1 MDIQI
6 RDRLMEYWEKYF
18 PNTELPLAFFYS
30 TTPEV
35 PPAKT
40 PSGHR
45 CIFADINKVRKGES
59 LAFHK
64 DNIGCWGGQ
73 KYAGYRSGIT
83 STFPYFL
90 SCGIEGELE
99 GERYKKD
106 PELVKEMMD
115 GFPEVKA
122 GDKSLVFKRW
132 DKLTENDRP
141 EVVICYAKPDAISG
155 LFMLAN
161 YDRPGNNN
169 VISTMGSGCS
179 QTILYPYLE
188 KEKEEQKAFLGMFD
202 PSARPFI
209 QENLL
214 SFATPYDRFV
224 QMVKNM
230 DESFLIT
237 KTWDTISNRM
247 KKNTT

>member
-1 MDIQI
+1 MDIKI

-18 PNTELPLAFFYS
+18 PGTELPITFFYTS
-30 TTPEV
+30 QPEA
-35 PPAKT
+35 PEAKI

-45 CIFADINKVRKGES
+45 CIFADINKVRKGQD

-64 DNIGCWGGQ
+64 DNIGCGGGQ
-73 KYAGYRSGIT
+73 KYAGYRSGMT

-106 PELVKEMMD
+106 PEMVKQMMD
-115 GFPEVKA
+115 GFPEIKA
-122 GDKSLVFKRW
+122 GDHSIVFKRW
-132 DKLTENDRP
+132 DKLTAEDQP
-141 EVVICYAKPDAISG
+141 EVVICYANPDAISG

-161 YDRPGNNN
+161 YDRAGNNN

-179 QTILYPYLE
+179 QTLLYPYLE
-188 KEKEEQKAFLGMFD
+188 RGKNEPKAYLGMFD
-202 PSARPFI
+202 PSARPFADN
-209 QENLL
+209 NLL
-214 SFATPYDRFV
+214 TFATPFERFI
-224 QMVKNM
+224 QMINNM
-230 DESFLIT
+230 EESFLIK

-247 KKNTT
+247 KKG